1 MQASVAVNSYDERG
15 NMAEG
20 KSSRNTHKM
29 CVKFLIKGEEAQK
42 SFDTMP
48 IPDESDTSLNK
59 PIAKSIEQFSNQE
72 DMYIGSVSVDS
83 DSLDAARVLSE
94 IRDDV
99 INECDDSVLML
110 EDGPSEKFER
120 VLFEPIA
127 AFERRFRELL
137 IVSICNEKSS
147 LDDKLIGELEKK
159 NLGEL
164 FEIVFTD
171 LEFNNRVKRVVNDKN
186 SRRFEKKDLA
196 ETIGQMEEDTLW
208 SQYFD
213 NDWLS
218 TVAEEHET
226 IRVFRND
233 VMHAHRMSYKDYR
246 RARTLVE
253 KANKEM
259 GRVIYIRSTH
269 VDFTS
274 FSEVVSGFAESI
286 SKIIAQIDFGGITRS
301 LQTLQQAYSASFSGV
316 ARQYSDL
323 YKTLYNAPIS
333 TGIASGINF
342 DNLYHNIVAPEDSAD
357 SADIGDASSS
367 EDTRADTSSHPP
379 KSDSSEKSE
388 GESPENEDESSH
400 NV

>member
-1 MQASVAVNSYDERG
+1 
-15 NMAEG
+15 MAES

-42 SFDTMP
+42 SFDAMP

-83 DSLDAARVLSE
+83 DSLDAARVLSG

-99 INECDDSVLML
+99 LNECDDSVLML

-137 IVSICNEKSS
+137 IVSICNEKGS

-171 LEFNNRVKRVVNDKN
+171 LEFNNRVKSVVNDKN
-186 SRRFEKKDLA
+186 SRRFEKKNLA

-213 NDWLS
+213 NDWLP

-274 FSEVVSGFAESI
+274 FSKAVSGLAESI
-286 SKIIAQIDFGGITRS
+286 SKIMAQIDLGEITRS
-301 LQTLQQAYSASFSGV
+301 LQTLQQAYSTSFSGV

-342 DNLYHNIVAPEDSAD
+342 DNLYHNIVVPKDPAD
-357 SADIGDASSS
+357 FADIGDASSS
-367 EDTRADTSSHPP
+367 EDTQADTSSHPP
-379 KSDSSEKSE
+379 KSDNNEKSE
-388 GESPENEDESSH
+388 GGSPDNEDESSH
-400 NV
+400 GD

>member
-1 MQASVAVNSYDERG
+1 
-15 NMAEG
+15 MAEG

-301 LQTLQQAYSASFSGV
+301 LQTLQQAYSASFS
-316 ARQYSDL
+316 
-323 YKTLYNAPIS
+323 
-333 TGIASGINF
+333 
-342 DNLYHNIVAPEDSAD
+342 
-357 SADIGDASSS
+357 
-367 EDTRADTSSHPP
+367 
-379 KSDSSEKSE
+379 
-388 GESPENEDESSH
+388 
-400 NV
+400 

>member
-1 MQASVAVNSYDERG
+1 
-15 NMAEG
+15 MAES

-42 SFDTMP
+42 SFDAMP

-99 INECDDSVLML
+99 LNECDASVLML

-137 IVSICNEKSS
+137 IVSICNEKGS
-147 LDDKLIGELEKK
+147 LDDKLIGELGKK

-171 LEFNNRVKRVVNDKN
+171 LEFNNRVKSVVNDKN

-196 ETIGQMEEDTLW
+196 ETIDQMKEDTL
-208 SQYFD
+208 
-213 NDWLS
+213 
-218 TVAEEHET
+218 
-226 IRVFRND
+226 
-233 VMHAHRMSYKDYR
+233 
-246 RARTLVE
+246 
-253 KANKEM
+253 
-259 GRVIYIRSTH
+259 
-269 VDFTS
+269 
-274 FSEVVSGFAESI
+274 
-286 SKIIAQIDFGGITRS
+286 
-301 LQTLQQAYSASFSGV
+301 
-316 ARQYSDL
+316 
-323 YKTLYNAPIS
+323 
-333 TGIASGINF
+333 
-342 DNLYHNIVAPEDSAD
+342 
-357 SADIGDASSS
+357 
-367 EDTRADTSSHPP
+367 
-379 KSDSSEKSE
+379 
-388 GESPENEDESSH
+388 
-400 NV
+400 